1 MSESANGSGLREH
14 LLVFSRFLR
23 SPRTVGAVSASS
35 RALANEMVHAVEFG
49 ADARIV
55 ELGPGTGALTVAI
68 VERLTSRDRFL
79 AVDIDPA
86 FVKQIRQ
93 RWPAIECICAS
104 AEDLVPLVEDRAMWP
119 VDHIISGLPFT
130 SLPVPMTDRILASVA
145 GSLRP
150 GGTFTTF
157 QYVYAHSMP
166 AAVAFR
172 RKMSERMRQ
181 QPSRRLVIRNVPPAW
196 ILTWRRPS
204 EEDKERLST

>member
-35 RALANEMVHAVEFG
+35 RALANEIVHAVEFG
-49 ADARIV
+49 SGIRIV

-68 VERLTSRDRFL
+68 VERLTSHDRFL
-79 AVDIDPA
+79 AVDIDPE

-93 RWPAIECICAS
+93 RWPSIECICAS
-104 AEDLVPLVEDRAMWP
+104 AEDLVQIVEERGLWPL
-119 VDHIISGLPFT
+119 DHIVSGLPFT
-130 SLPVPMTDRILASVA
+130 SLPVQMTDRILESVA

-166 AAVAFR
+166 SASAFR

-181 QPSRRLVIRNVPPAW
+181 QPSKRLVVRNVPPAW
-196 ILTWRRPS
+196 ILTWKKPA
-204 EEDKERLST
+204 DGA

>member
-1 MSESANGSGLREH
+1 MSDSANGSGLREH

-35 RALANEMVHAVEFG
+35 RALANEMVHAVDFG
-49 ADARIV
+49 AGVKIV

-68 VERLTSRDRFL
+68 VEGLTSRDRFL

-93 RWPAIECICAS
+93 RWPSIECINAS
-104 AEDLVPLVEDRAMWP
+104 AEDLVSIVHERGMWP
-119 VDHIISGLPFT
+119 IDHIISGLPFT

-145 GSLRP
+145 DSLRP

-172 RKMSERMRQ
+172 RKMSERMRE
-181 QPSRRLVIRNVPPAW
+181 QPSKRMVIRNIPPAW
-196 ILTWRRPS
+196 ILTWRKPA
-204 EEDKERLST
+204 EEK